1 MYIQIHFLHSLFLT
15 LHTCTHYTVYICFN
29 TNCIHIQGI
38 GEGAIVLGQLLGYDD
53 ENERLA
59 VLDAG
64 LAVRGIDFANELI
77 SLTEEALEGFSK
89 VQQQQQQQVDPDLV
103 KSVKVI
109 NERIQLFIEKEGE
122 EDVKQRSS
130 SAFQ

>member
-1 MYIQIHFLHSLFLT
+1 M
-15 LHTCTHYTVYICFN
+15 
-29 TNCIHIQGI
+29 
-38 GEGAIVLGQLLGYDD
+38 LGQLLGYDD

>member
-1 MYIQIHFLHSLFLT
+1 M
-15 LHTCTHYTVYICFN
+15 
-29 TNCIHIQGI
+29 
-38 GEGAIVLGQLLGYDD
+38 
-53 ENERLA
+53 
-59 VLDAG
+59 LDAG

-77 SLTEEALEGFSK
+77 SLTEEALEGFRK
-89 VQQQQQQQVDPDLV
+89 VQQQVDPDLV

-122 EDVKQRSS
+122 KDKKTSS

>member
-1 MYIQIHFLHSLFLT
+1 M
-15 LHTCTHYTVYICFN
+15 
-29 TNCIHIQGI
+29 
-38 GEGAIVLGQLLGYDD
+38 
-53 ENERLA
+53 
-59 VLDAG
+59 LDAG

-77 SLTEEALEGFSK
+77 SLTEEALDGFRT

-109 NERIQLFIEKEGE
+109 NERIQLFIEKEE
-122 EDVKQRSS
+122 KETSS

>member
-15 LHTCTHYTVYICFN
+15 LHTCTY
-29 TNCIHIQGI
+29 IHICLKKKLHTHKQGI

-109 NERIQLFIEKEGE
+109 NERIQLFIEKEAE

>member
-1 MYIQIHFLHSLFLT
+1 M
-15 LHTCTHYTVYICFN
+15 
-29 TNCIHIQGI
+29 
-38 GEGAIVLGQLLGYDD
+38 
-53 ENERLA
+53 
-59 VLDAG
+59 LDAG

-89 VQQQQQQQVDPDLV
+89 VQQQQQQQVDPDLI

-122 EDVKQRSS
+122 EDDKKTSS

>member
-29 TNCIHIQGI
+29 TNCIHKQGI

-89 VQQQQQQQVDPDLV
+89 VQQQQQQVDPDLV

>member
-1 MYIQIHFLHSLFLT
+1 M
-15 LHTCTHYTVYICFN
+15 
-29 TNCIHIQGI
+29 
-38 GEGAIVLGQLLGYDD
+38 
-53 ENERLA
+53 
-59 VLDAG
+59 LDAG

-109 NERIQLFIEKEGE
+109 NERIQLFIEKEE
-122 EDVKQRSS
+122 EDKKTSS

>member
-1 MYIQIHFLHSLFLT
+1 M
-15 LHTCTHYTVYICFN
+15 
-29 TNCIHIQGI
+29 
-38 GEGAIVLGQLLGYDD
+38 LGQLLGYDD

-77 SLTEEALEGFSK
+77 SLTEEALDGFRT
-89 VQQQQQQQVDPDLV
+89 VQQQQKQQVDPDLV

-109 NERIQLFIEKEGE
+109 NERIQLFIEKE
-122 EDVKQRSS
+122 EDKKKSS

>member
-29 TNCIHIQGI
+29 TNCIHNQGI

-53 ENERLA
+53 ENARLA

-122 EDVKQRSS
+122 EDDKKTSS

>member
-1 MYIQIHFLHSLFLT
+1 M
-15 LHTCTHYTVYICFN
+15 
-29 TNCIHIQGI
+29 
-38 GEGAIVLGQLLGYDD
+38 LGQLLGYDD

-77 SLTEEALEGFSK
+77 SLTEEALDGFRT

-109 NERIQLFIEKEGE
+109 NERIQLFIEKEE
-122 EDVKQRSS
+122 KETSS

>member
-1 MYIQIHFLHSLFLT
+1 MY
-15 LHTCTHYTVYICFN
+15 LHTYMFKKKLHT
-29 TNCIHIQGI
+29 HIQGI

-64 LAVRGIDFANELI
+64 LAVRGIDFAYELI

-89 VQQQQQQQVDPDLV
+89 VQQQQQQQQVDPDLV

-109 NERIQLFIEKEGE
+109 NERIQLFIEKEE
-122 EDVKQRSS
+122 EDKKTSS

>member
-1 MYIQIHFLHSLFLT
+1 MKYVHTNTFPAFSFSHTSYMY
-15 LHTCTHYTVYICFN
+15 LHTYMFKKKLHTHK
-29 TNCIHIQGI
+29 QGI

-89 VQQQQQQQVDPDLV
+89 VQQQQQQVDPDLV

-109 NERIQLFIEKEGE
+109 NERIQLFIEKEE
-122 EDVKQRSS
+122 EDKKTSS

>member
-1 MYIQIHFLHSLFLT
+1 M
-15 LHTCTHYTVYICFN
+15 
-29 TNCIHIQGI
+29 
-38 GEGAIVLGQLLGYDD
+38 
-53 ENERLA
+53 
-59 VLDAG
+59 LDAG
-64 LAVRGIDFANELI
+64 LAVRGVDFANELI

-109 NERIQLFIEKEGE
+109 NERIQLFIEKEE
-122 EDVKQRSS
+122 EDKKTSS